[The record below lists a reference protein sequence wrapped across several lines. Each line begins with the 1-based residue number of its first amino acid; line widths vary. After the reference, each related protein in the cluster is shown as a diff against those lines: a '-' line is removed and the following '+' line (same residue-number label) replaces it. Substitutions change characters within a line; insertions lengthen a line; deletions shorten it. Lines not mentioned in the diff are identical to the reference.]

1 MELFV
6 ESLLTKTLQITNSRN
21 AKTLTPSHMKQCIL
35 SESRFDFLRDLVKNI
50 PDIGVSEENCGTDS
64 PPTPSDLI
72 TPTYATS
79 ILPDAVATAST
90 SSSSSPSLPYT
101 HPTDSSLTTLSID
114 ESVALT
120 SSSALF
126 NRAYSK
132 DAQYDEK
139 LEMGMNGGI
148 LNYSMNRLTRSD
160 SQPVNTLNFYK
171 EISDTMDESIDADVP
186 LPKLARLNSAPPLSC
201 PASLRIATTASQ
213 GHTTT
218 TTGTTTTTTPK
229 VSSHL
234 PLVRQNSDGSFNIN
248 ISSIPKM
255 KTSSNNNH
263 KSNPLHHKLNN
274 KSDEKVYDYSIP
286 STSKSPSTTL
296 IHNHKNYK
304 RKNTKNNNNT
314 TINNISSSCSNS
326 ATNRTSTC
334 TITSNDINK
343 LNSIEPIIKLDYS
356 NLIMPSSTSTS
367 DSLDATQLTPTIKID
382 FSHLNNFTTNQTAV
396 SSFYKNSTSPSITMA
411 TTSQVIASASSSPLM
426 KATITTSCSS
436 INKLDEDYDDL

>member
-72 TPTYATS
+72 TPTFATS

-90 SSSSSPSLPYT
+90 SSSPSPSLPYS
-101 HPTDSSLTTLSID
+101 HPTDSSITTLSID

-120 SSSALF
+120 SSSASI

-132 DAQYDEK
+132 DAQYDEN

-171 EISDTMDESIDADVP
+171 EISDTMDESIDADIP
-186 LPKLARLNSAPPLSC
+186 LPKLSRLNSAPPLSC
-201 PASLRIATTASQ
+201 SASLQVATTASQ

-218 TTGTTTTTTPK
+218 TTAM

-263 KSNPLHHKLNN
+263 RSNHHQKFSN
-274 KSDEKVYDYSIP
+274 KSDEMVYDYSIP
-286 STSKSPSTTL
+286 STSKSSSTNL
-296 IHNHKNYK
+296 NNNHKNYK
-304 RKNTKNNNNT
+304 RKNTKYNNNT
-314 TINNISSSCSNS
+314 TINNNSSSFSNS

-356 NLIMPSSTSTS
+356 NLIIPSSTSTS
-367 DSLDATQLTPTIKID
+367 DSIDATQLTPTIKID
-382 FSHLNNFTTNQTAV
+382 FSHLNNFTTTTPHQTAV

-411 TTSQVIASASSSPLM
+411 TTSKVIASASSSPLV
-426 KATITTSCSS
+426 KTTITTSCSS